1 VLAGGGL
8 ASILAGAGIGAATG
22 GLIGALVGLGVPEED
37 ARHFEEGFRAGGT
50 LVTVDAGARTPQA
63 VAILARHEVDLGPSG
78 RTRFGD
84 RRVKLDP
91 AYAGPERRLVGV

>member
-1 VLAGGGL
+1 
-8 ASILAGAGIGAATG
+8 
-22 GLIGALVGLGVPEED
+22 
-37 ARHFEEGFRAGGT
+37 
-50 LVTVDAGARTPQA
+50 

-91 AYAGPERRLVGV
+91 AYAGPERRPVGV